1 MNAAA
6 ASGTGGAGTPLSPL
20 TPPGGQE
27 KGGAGHWEIFL
38 SEQRLP
44 ITVPSDVPE
53 ARIRELCEALGIPY
67 RYRPASL
74 LTLPR

>member
-6 ASGTGGAGTPLSPL
+6 ASGTGGAGTPLSPV
-20 TPPGGQE
+20 TPQG
-27 KGGAGHWEIFL
+27 GHWEIFL

-53 ARIRELCEALGIPY
+53 PRIRELCEALGIPY
-67 RYRPASL
+67 RYRPAS
-74 LTLPR
+74 R